1 MDTLFDNK
9 FKLKVDVDEWIQQH
23 LFFFGVYDE
32 AGINFLKKT
41 LKADYVF
48 IDIGANIGT
57 YSISASNKLDKS
69 KGGMVH
75 AFEPVSYVYK
85 KLIENIELNKIEN
98 IVPNNLAVFQEN
110 KTIELFLSNQE
121 NLGMSSV
128 FHHDTESGL
137 TEMVEA
143 VTIDSYIEIS
153 SNITRVD
160 LIKIDIEGAEL
171 FALKGMLNTLKKFKP
186 VLLLEISENVL
197 KGNSISSSDVFN
209 FLDQLGY
216 SPYTIEKSGE
226 IKPFNV
232 ERDELRTNY
241 VFQPIN

>member
-1 MDTLFDNK
+1 MDTVFDKK
-9 FKLKVDVDEWIQQH
+9 FKLKVEVDEWIQQH
-23 LFFFGVYDE
+23 LYFFGVYDE

-41 LKADYVF
+41 LKPDYVF
-48 IDIGANIGT
+48 IDIGANIGI
-57 YSISASNKLDKS
+57 YSLSASDMLDLS

-98 IVPNNLAVFQEN
+98 VVPNKLAVYKEN

-143 VTIDSYIEIS
+143 VTIDSYIDKS
-153 SNITRVD
+153 DITRVD

-171 FALKGMLNTLKKFKP
+171 YALKGMLNTLKKYKP

-197 KGNSISSSDVFN
+197 KGNSISGTDVIN
-209 FLDQLGY
+209 FLDELGY

-232 ERDELRTNY
+232 ESDEVRTNY
-241 VFQPIN
+241 VFQPIT